1 MKKVLTMVAA
11 MMLMGSL
18 AVSEAGT
25 DAAQAAVKQAAP
37 VAGFSETTG
46 DNLKITT
53 LSENT
58 NTGHPDMKAEFGFSA
73 LIEKGN
79 TKIIFDTA
87 KAGQF
92 VKNAAQL
99 GVDIKDCNTMV
110 LSHAHYDHCG
120 GVLTYFDTF
129 GTKGKTLYVKDC
141 FFEGSDNKYYDDIEG
156 QKLDFTDGKP
166 GYFPIGINFTA
177 KDLAK
182 KHIAVKY
189 LDKNATKIADDV
201 TVYGNF
207 TRYPLDPKMLIKTKD
222 GKFVVDD
229 FDEEIA
235 IAVDTSKGLV
245 IVTGCSHTGIVNI
258 VNAIQERSGK
268 KFYAVIGGFHLLD
281 ATDKQIQDCID
292 RFKGLDIKHVGLSH
306 CTGVKAKKMF
316 LQQLPES
323 SFVNSTGSVF
333 EMK

>member
-1 MKKVLTMVAA
+1 MKKLFTMLTMC
-11 MMLMGSL
+11 MLLGAIS
-18 AVSEAGT
+18 VSGADMT
-25 DAAQAAVKQAAP
+25 TQNVKEQVP
-37 VAGFSETTG
+37 RTGFSEKTG
-46 DNLKITT
+46 DDLKITT

-58 NTGHPDMKAEFGFSA
+58 NTGHPDVTAEFGFSA

-92 VKNAAQL
+92 VKNAEQL
-99 GVDIKDCNTMV
+99 GTDIKDANIMV

-120 GVLTYFDTF
+120 GVLTYFNTY

-141 FFEGSDNKYYDDIEG
+141 FFEGADNKYYDDIEG

-177 KDLAK
+177 KDLSK
-182 KHIAVKY
+182 NHITVNY
-189 LDKNATKIADDV
+189 LDKNATTIADGI

-207 TRYPLDPKMLIKTKD
+207 TRTPLDPKMLIKTND

-235 IAVDTSKGLV
+235 VAIDTSKGLV

-258 VNAIQERSGK
+258 VNAIQERSHK
-268 KFYAVIGGFHLLD
+268 KVYAVIGGFHLLD

-292 RFKGLDIKHVGLSH
+292 RFKGLGIQHLGLSH
-306 CTGVKAKKMF
+306 CTGMKAKNMF
-316 LQQLPES
+316 LQQLPDS